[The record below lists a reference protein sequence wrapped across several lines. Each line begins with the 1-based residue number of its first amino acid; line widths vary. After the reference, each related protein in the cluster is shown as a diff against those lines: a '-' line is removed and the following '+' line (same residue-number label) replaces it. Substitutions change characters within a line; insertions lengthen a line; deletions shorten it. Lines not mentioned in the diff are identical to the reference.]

1 MEEDEILNKEKAAD
15 KKSRLLMQ
23 IFKFVIVGGLSFVID
38 FVIYSVMVYTFKVN
52 LYVSAF
58 FGFTISLIF
67 NYLASM
73 AFVFQRKDDASR
85 TKEFIIFAVLS
96 VIGLGLNELII
107 WVVVLINDHFVVGQS
122 NVFASMINGINGLI
136 DQMAAWAYSLAHK
149 EYGTTDWVPIEAK
162 VVATAVVMV
171 YNFVTRKIFLE
182 KKDA

>member
-1 MEEDEILNKEKAAD
+1 MKKEKTAD
-15 KKSRLLMQ
+15 KKSKLMMQ

-38 FVIYSVMVYTFKVN
+38 FAIYSIMVYVFHVS

-67 NYLASM
+67 NYVASM

-107 WVVVLINDHFVVGQS
+107 WVCVLINDHFVAGQT
-122 NVFASMINGINGLI
+122 NVLALLVNGTNALI
-136 DQMAAWAYSLAHK
+136 DRMAAGAYSLLNK
-149 EYGTTDWVPIEAK
+149 EYTATDWVPIEAK

>member
-1 MEEDEILNKEKAAD
+1 MKIEKAAD
-15 KKSRLLMQ
+15 KKSGLLMQ

-38 FVIYSVMVYTFKVN
+38 FVIYSVMVYTFGCN

-107 WVVVLINDHFVVGQS
+107 WVCVLINDHFVAGQT
-122 NVFASMINGINGLI
+122 NFFAMAVNWINSLI
-136 DQMAAWAYSLAHK
+136 DGMASWAYSLMHK
-149 EYGTTDWVPIEAK
+149 EYETVDWVPIEAK